1 MNISECVVLHLLY
14 NIIYPHPK
22 DTSYR
27 AHFQLQGRI
36 YFDLSIFSFPDL
48 LIKSKCL
55 LGCGS
60 HFSVRSVA
68 VRVAS
73 PR

>member
-22 DTSYR
+22 DTSYT

-36 YFDLSIFSFPDL
+36 YFDLSTFSCLDL
-48 LIKSKCL
+48 LIKSKRL
-55 LGCGS
+55 LGRGS
-60 HFSVRSVA
+60 RFSISSVA